1 MDIINEI
8 LIRSG
13 YWTFSHINSI
23 ALALVAT
30 LLVIYGDN
38 LNRLVKKQLRPY
50 PKLVR
55 ILGFVLMCAF
65 GYGALTVLF
74 TPVLANWLALVPVK
88 WVGPLVVAL
97 FFLVGWLAEN
107 KRQV

>member
-1 MDIINEI
+1 MDLLNEI
-8 LIRSG
+8 LLRSG
-13 YWTFSHINSI
+13 YWAHSHLNSI
-23 ALALVAT
+23 ALALVGT

-38 LNRLVKKQLRPY
+38 LNSLVKRQLRPY
-50 PKLVR
+50 PRIVR

-74 TPVLANWLALVPVK
+74 TPVLSNWLSLLPVR
-88 WVGPLVVAL
+88 
-97 FFLVGWLAEN
+97 WLAPIVVGLFLFIGWVAER

>member
-1 MDIINEI
+1 MDILNEI
-8 LIRSG
+8 LMRSG
-13 YWTFSHINSI
+13 SWTFSQINSI

-38 LNRLVKKQLRPY
+38 LNRLVKKQLKPY
-50 PKLVR
+50 PRLIR

-74 TPVLANWLALVPVK
+74 TPVLANWLALVPIK
-88 WVGPLVVAL
+88 WIGPLVLGL
-97 FFLVGWLAEN
+97 FLLVGWLAES

>member
-1 MDIINEI
+1 MDIVNEV
-8 LIRSG
+8 LMRSG
-13 YWTFSHINSI
+13 LWAAAHLNSI

-38 LNRLVKKQLRPY
+38 LNQFVKRRLRPY
-50 PKLVR
+50 PRILR

-65 GYGALTVLF
+65 GYGALTVFF
-74 TPVLANWLALVPVK
+74 TPIFANWLTWIPVK
-88 WVGPLVVAL
+88 WLGVVVVTL
-97 FFLVGWLAEN
+97 FLFIGWLAES

>member
-1 MDIINEI
+1 MDIVNEI
-8 LIRSG
+8 LLRSG
-13 YWTFSHINSI
+13 LWAASHLNSI

-30 LLVIYGDN
+30 LLVIYGDA

-50 PKLVR
+50 PRFVR

-74 TPVLANWLALVPVK
+74 TPVFANWLGLLPVK
-88 WVGPLVVAL
+88 WLAPIVAGL
-97 FFLVGWLAEN
+97 FFLVGWLAES